1 MLCVHIF
8 MIHTFNVTGKHC
20 CENIA
25 FFLSSDHQ
33 ESPSKHKKIRRVIRD
48 EDLMETT
55 KNATQEEEERRKRV
69 AERQKQVS

>member
-1 MLCVHIF
+1 M
-8 MIHTFNVTGKHC
+8 KQ
-20 CENIA
+20 E
-25 FFLSSDHQ
+25 

-69 AERQKQVS
+69 ADRQKRVFIVCFS